1 MQNQN
6 LEILS
11 FSAQNWQTSN
21 DIECTHL
28 LTFSDLRWKRGSLC
42 TYVLIVQQSVVIN
55 PENCE
60 QKKGRRKVS
69 KPFWNV
75 FCHEAPAQWSSAHQH
90 SHCGL
95 RRRWLKSVFR
105 DKANAPLHVNVLIR
119 STLDVHPKKRK
130 GGLWKGRH
138 WKEWL
143 PGPILCTL
151 LSWSE
156 LWRWTLNTAP
166 DQIHLSKSI
175 VHQMHLCSRMNAIRC
190 LLDLVQWSS
199 HFNFQRGF
207 RLQTKGFFNQ
217 WSPHHCHGH
226 RIIGLSWYG
235 EGSAIGKLL
244 DRQTILIAVVCE
256 ETVTMATGALPIIT
270 WYQSFLQKRGHIKYL
285 QHSTYFEPSSRTAI
299 YLHCV

>member
-1 MQNQN
+1 MIIKRAPKSV
-6 LEILS
+6 EAILKCFLPRS
-11 FSAQNWQTSN
+11 TCSVLICTVGSGEGGWKVFFATKQT
-21 DIECTHL
+21 L
-28 LTFSDLRWKRGSLC
+28 LC
-42 TYVLIVQQSVVIN
+42 TLMSWSDQPSM
-55 PENCE
+55 
-60 QKKGRRKVS
+60 S
-69 KPFWNV
+69 K
-75 FCHEAPAQWSSAHQH
+75 
-90 SHCGL
+90 
-95 RRRWLKSVFR
+95 
-105 DKANAPLHVNVLIR
+105 
-119 STLDVHPKKRK
+119 HPKKRK

-226 RIIGLSWYG
+226 RINGLSEVMIWRRGNYWKIVG
-235 EGSAIGKLL
+235 QTNNSDCGRLWRNCDDGNGGASNHHLISPLL
-244 DRQTILIAVVCE
+244 TKERPHQISSTFNILGWFSCPQP
-256 ETVTMATGALPIIT
+256 LPFSIICLF
-270 WYQSFLQKRGHIKYL
+270 WMNQLV
-285 QHSTYFEPSSRTAI
+285 YF
-299 YLHCV
+299 